1 MTLRKRLISLC
12 MVMVLVF
19 SLSAV
24 CASAAQEAVAEQ
36 PTVSM
41 SFDLDN
47 RVKHEK
53 TVRLPDGSIAKI
65 TAEPINTGRAL
76 SGVWKITG
84 TNGLATMEYWI
95 ELEKAGLYT
104 NALLRILWRRKQC
117 KYGLART
124 ERLLGQSVSYPDFT
138 RKTGFQKYFG
148 KGKC

>member
-65 TAEPINTGRAL
+65 TAEPIQYGSSTIWSVEDYRNKWVGN
-76 SGVWKITG
+76 
-84 TNGLATMEYWI
+84 NG
-95 ELEKAGLYT
+95 
-104 NALLRILWRRKQC
+104 IL
-117 KYGLART
+117 
-124 ERLLGQSVSYPDFT
+124 D
-138 RKTGFQKYFG
+138 
-148 KGKC
+148 